1 MSLILVLGGASSG
14 KSEYAEGCLLALD
27 REIRYYIATMKVHDA
42 EDDKRVKRHIKLREG
57 KGFTTIEKTKDIGTI
72 ELEDHKGV
80 AILEDMA
87 NLLANEMFDDPSHIP
102 DPIVLSEK
110 LALDIFSL
118 LSKLEDLVIVSDNI
132 FDSGKNYDQYT
143 MSYMKAMGEIN
154 KRLSAASDK
163 VIEVVAGIPI
173 IHKG

>member
-1 MSLILVLGGASSG
+1 MSLILILGGASSG

-57 KGFTTIEKTKDIGTI
+57 KDFITIEKTKDIGAI

-87 NLLANEMFDDPSHIP
+87 NLLANEMFDDPSFIP
-102 DPIVLSEK
+102 DPERIADKIVS
-110 LALDIFSL
+110 DIEGL
-118 LSKLEDLVIVSDNI
+118 LSKLDSLVIVSDNI
-132 FDSGKNYDQYT
+132 FDSGTDYDQYT
-143 MSYMKAMGEIN
+143 ISYMKAMGEIN
-154 KRLSAASDK
+154 KKLSNIADR
-163 VIEVVAGIPI
+163 VVEVVAGIPI
-173 IHKG
+173 VHKG